1 MRLKI
6 NTVTLGDAYKYVHWR
21 QIPKGTTAM
30 ASYVESRGS
39 DTGIDY
45 TRPFGMQGF
54 IIDYL
59 KGNVIKKWMID
70 EAVELIGEVFGTH
83 EYFNEK
89 GFRRLL
95 EVHKGKLPIRIK
107 TVKEG
112 TRLPLHNIHSWCE
125 STDDEF
131 AWIVPWI
138 ETMLLRAAWYGT
150 TVCTIS
156 SAVRDIEKEF
166 AEICGC
172 PLNPFFLNDFGA
184 RGVSSHES
192 SEIGGAGHLV
202 NYLGTDNI
210 EALRWAKNRYGKVA
224 TGYSVYATEHSTT
237 TIYLKTG
244 EKTAYTWFLTDVPK
258 DKIISIVPDSYN
270 YEDAVRI
277 ILGKE
282 LKHMILARTAPTVI
296 RPDSGDPVEMSL
308 KTVQWLW
315 EDFGGTTNAKG
326 FKVLNPL
333 VRVIYGDGI
342 NLKSIRA
349 ILQNLVDNGF
359 SIENIIFG
367 MGGKLLQADVNRDTF
382 QNACKLCWAIVDG
395 EERDIFKDPA
405 TSSAKKSKKGRQKL
419 ILLDGQYK
427 TVRQDE
433 YLDYPD
439 QLVTVF
445 ENGKLKN
452 KITFDQIREN
462 ALK

>member
-1 MRLKI
+1 MRLRI
-6 NTVTLGDAYKYVHWR
+6 NTVLLADAYKYVHWR

-30 ASYVESRGS
+30 ASYSESRGT
-39 DTGIDY
+39 DIGIDY

-54 IIDYL
+54 IMDYL
-59 KGNVIKKWMID
+59 RGNVIKKWMID
-70 EAVELIGEVFGTH
+70 EAVELLGEVFGTH

-95 EVHKGKLPIRIK
+95 EVHKGKLPLRIK

-112 TRLPLHNIHSWCE
+112 TKLPLHNIQNWCE

-131 AWIVPWI
+131 AWLVPWI

-150 TVCTIS
+150 TVCTVS

-172 PLNPFFLNDFGA
+172 DLNPFKLNDFGA

-192 SEIGGAGHLV
+192 AEIGGAAHLV
-202 NYLGTDNI
+202 NYLGTDNM
-210 EALRWAKNRYGKVA
+210 EGLRWAKHRYGKVA

-244 EKTAYTWFLTDVPK
+244 EKKAYTWFLTDAPK
-258 DKIISIVPDSYN
+258 DKIVSIVPDSYD
-270 YEDAVRI
+270 YENAVRN

-282 LKHMILARTAPTVI
+282 LKHLILARTAPTVI
-296 RPDSGDPVEMSL
+296 RPDSGDPIEISL
-308 KTVQWLW
+308 KTAQWLW
-315 EDFGGTTNAKG
+315 EDFGGTVNEKG

-333 VRVIYGDGI
+333 VRILYGDGI
-342 NLKSIRA
+342 NLKSIRV
-349 ILQNLVDNGF
+349 ILNNLVDNGF
-359 SIENIIFG
+359 SMENIIFG

-395 EERDIFKDPA
+395 KEIEIYKDPA

-419 ILLDGQYK
+419 IFIDGQYK

-433 YLDYPD
+433 YPDYPD

-445 ENGKLKN
+445 ENGKLLN
-452 KITFDQIREN
+452 KLTFDQVRAN
-462 ALK
+462 ATL